1 MSKSTSMFIRTRTFL
16 KLSAFTLAAAS
27 LGSFNAIAQ
36 DSTLRII
43 VPYPAGGSTD
53 LAARIIANELQ
64 PRLGTSVI
72 VENMVGA
79 GGRVAMQNIK
89 RMPADA
95 NVLVIANPALMTVAP
110 LVYKTN
116 GYEPETDYQALNQV
130 TSYEFGVAVGAVVP
144 VREFPHMIAW
154 IKANPEKANIGVPAT
169 GSLPHFF
176 ALMVTK
182 ASGTQTPVVGYKG
195 SAPLSTDLMGGHV
208 PVAVDSLDA
217 LLPLHQSGKIRIL
230 ATSGEKRSVQSIP
243 TMKESGFNT
252 AATGWNVLFAKATMP
267 ADKATRIAK
276 EVAAIMQ
283 LPAVRE
289 KFLAAK
295 AEPVSS
301 TQQQTKAMLASFK
314 AQWQPVIAQSGLKFD

>member
-1 MSKSTSMFIRTRTFL
+1 MTMTITKRRILTALLSTAFLTMTSM
-16 KLSAFTLAAAS
+16 SAH
-27 LGSFNAIAQ
+27 AQ
-36 DSTLRII
+36 DNTLRII

-64 PRLGTSVI
+64 PRLGGTVV

-79 GGRVAMQNIK
+79 GGRLAMQNIK

-110 LVYKTN
+110 MVYKTN
-116 GYEPETDYQALNQV
+116 GYEPEVDFQTLSQV
-130 TSYEFGVAVGAVVP
+130 TSYEFGVAVGAAVP
-144 VREFPHMIAW
+144 VREFTHMIAW

-176 ALMVTK
+176 ALMVNK
-182 ASGTQTPVVGYKG
+182 ATATATPVVGYKG

-208 PVAVDSLDA
+208 PVAIDSLDA
-217 LLPLHQSGKIRIL
+217 LLPQHQGGKIKIL
-230 ATSGEKRSVQSIP
+230 ATSGEKRSVPSIP
-243 TMKESGFNT
+243 TLKESGFNT
-252 AATGWNVLFAKATMP
+252 AAIGWNVVFAKASMP
-267 ADKATRIAK
+267 ADKAARIAK
-276 EVAAIMQ
+276 EIAAIMQ

-301 TQQQTKAMLASFK
+301 TQAQTKAMLTSFK
-314 AQWQPVIAQSGLKFD
+314 AQWQPLIVQSGLKFD